1 LFAGHVS
8 SSSTDQ
14 SISSLLHG
22 IVKKLESGENA
33 ADILRSIIPA
43 NGPQVNPNF
52 LTEPNL
58 YYPNLT

>member
-1 LFAGHVS
+1 LFAGRVS

-43 NGPQVNPNF
+43 NGPQVNINF
-52 LTEPNL
+52 ST
-58 YYPNLT
+58 